1 MNDLVMRQM
10 TEDDGGFFLELISLT
25 GWGNTAEDLCR
36 MLYYEPRGCFVAVL
50 DGVDAGM
57 VASTG
62 YGEVGW
68 IGNLVVLP
76 ECRGSGIGAGL
87 MRRAMR
93 HLLDSGVS
101 TIRLDSVEKAIPLY
115 ERLGFRAEFGSLRFT
130 GTGEPSKVKGTEA
143 MKPSDLGDVVELDMR
158 FFGAPRERVLRRV
171 QGDFPELCFVTRESS
186 RIVGFIM
193 AKPSDVS
200 VRIGPWICDPSRPDL
215 AEDLLRRLIGE
226 VRGEKMWIG
235 VPEENQAS
243 VRILRDN
250 GFESLPTS
258 LRMCY
263 GRCEP
268 MGDVAGR
275 FSIGAADKG

>member
-1 MNDLVMRQM
+1 MNDLVIRQM
-10 TEDDGGFFLELISLT
+10 TEDDEGFFLELISLT
-25 GWGNTAEDLCR
+25 GWGNTAEDLR
-36 MLYYEPRGCFVAVL
+36 RILYYEPRGCFVAVL
-50 DGVDAGM
+50 DDVDTGM

-68 IGNLVVLP
+68 IGNLVVLT
-76 ECRGSGIGAGL
+76 ERRGGGVGAML

-93 HLLDSGVS
+93 HLLDSGAS
-101 TIRLDSVEKAIPLY
+101 SIRLDAVEKAIPLY
-115 ERLGFRAEFGSLRFT
+115 ERLGFRVEFESLRFT
-130 GTGEPSKVKGTEA
+130 GTGEPAQVEGIEA
-143 MKPSDLGDVVELDMR
+143 MKASDLGEVVELDRR
-158 FFGAPRERVLRRV
+158 FFGAPRERMLIRV
-171 QGDFPELCFVTRESS
+171 QGDFPGLCFVARESS

-200 VRIGPWICDPSRPDL
+200 VRIGPWICDPGRPDL
-215 AEDLLRRLIGE
+215 AEALLRRLMGE
-226 VRGEKMWIG
+226 ATGEKLWVG
-235 VPEENQAS
+235 VPEKNRAS

-250 GFESLPTS
+250 GFGSLPTS

-268 MGDVAGR
+268 MGEVAGR